1 MLLTITT
8 THQPA
13 TDLGY
18 LLHKNP
24 ARLHTRTQSY
34 GVAHVFYPEA
44 RHDRC
49 TAALFVE
56 VDPVGL
62 VRHRRGPAGDTGLL
76 DQYVNDRPYAASS
89 LLSVAIADTFGSAL
103 NGRSNDRPELV
114 VLPIPLE
121 ISLPAVPSRGGEQ
134 FLRSLFEPLGYA
146 VEAMRMELDERFPAW
161 GESQYYGVRLRV
173 TATLQSVLT
182 HLYVL
187 IPVLDNKKHY
197 WVGDAEVD
205 KLLRHGEPWLNA
217 HPQRDLI
224 VRRYLKFKRSL
235 TDRAI
240 ERLVEADGGDAEA
253 IEEEAETTSRGGERE
268 QALEK
273 SVSLNA
279 QRIAS
284 VRDTVES
291 LGASNVI
298 DLGCGEGKLLKA
310 MLSMKSLTRIT
321 GVDVSHRVLEM
332 AQERLNMDRLP
343 KAVADKLAL
352 LHGSLMYRDARF
364 EGYDAATIIEVVEH
378 LDPPRLAAFERV
390 VFEYA
395 RPKSVL
401 LTTPNR
407 EYNVKFP
414 SLPAGQF
421 RHDDHRFEWSRA
433 EFESWATHLA
443 GRHGYTVRFHPIG
456 DVDPELGP
464 PTQMAVFTQQ

>member
-24 ARLHTRTQSY
+24 ARLHSRTQSY

-103 NGRSNDRPELV
+103 NGRSNDRPELA

-134 FLRSLFEPLGYA
+134 FLRSLFEPLGYD
-146 VEAMRMELDERFPAW
+146 VEATRMELDERFPAW
-161 GESQYYGVRLRV
+161 GESQYYGVRLSI

-235 TDRAI
+235 TDRAL

-253 IEEEAETTSRGGERE
+253 IDEEAETTSRGGERE

-273 SVSLNA
+273 SVSLND
-279 QRIAS
+279 QRIAM
-284 VRDTVES
+284 VRDTVDS
-291 LGASNVI
+291 LGASTVI
-298 DLGCGEGKLLKA
+298 DLGCGEGKLVKA
-310 MLSMKSLTRIT
+310 LLSLKSLTRIT

-332 AQERLNMDRLP
+332 AEERLNMDRLP
-343 KAVADKLAL
+343 KAVADKLTL

-364 EGYDAATIIEVVEH
+364 DGYDAATIIEVIEH

-395 RPKSVL
+395 RPKSVV

-421 RHDDHRFEWSRA
+421 RHDDHRFEWTRA
-433 EFESWATHLA
+433 EFESWATALA
-443 GRHGYTVRFHPIG
+443 ARHGYTVRFQPVG
-456 DVDPELGP
+456 EVDPELGP
-464 PTQMAVFTQQ
+464 PTQMAVFTKQ